1 VVRGSSGSIGET
13 DVFATGIGAFDLF
26 LAVDAEGPVA
36 MAASPISGE
45 VYYVPHG
52 PYTLFRI
59 DQIPID
65 GL

>member
-1 VVRGSSGSIGET
+1 
-13 DVFATGIGAFDLF
+13 
-26 LAVDAEGPVA
+26 